1 MELAVKSSDII
12 HLNAITGSLRSFE
25 FLFLLFD
32 FPEDS
37 CDQVI
42 PGSFDVDGAE
52 VIFPN
57 VKVEKGKSEVA
68 LTSTS
73 ETVSCLGF
81 LSDNKLIIGG
91 KDRIEVWPLGD

>member
-32 FPEDS
+32 FPEES

-42 PGSFDVDGAE
+42 WGSFDVDGAE

-68 LTSTS
+68 L
-73 ETVSCLGF
+73 EVSG
-81 LSDNKLIIGG
+81 KLNRDSAPRFVTFE
-91 KDRIEVWPLGD
+91 KK

>member
-1 MELAVKSSDII
+1 LELAVKSSDII
-12 HLNAITGSLRSFE
+12 YLHAITGSLRSFE

-32 FPEDS
+32 FPEES

-42 PGSFDVDGAE
+42 WGSFDVDGAE

-68 LTSTS
+68 L
-73 ETVSCLGF
+73 EVSG
-81 LSDNKLIIGG
+81 KLNRDSAPRFVTFE
-91 KDRIEVWPLGD
+91 KK

>member
-1 MELAVKSSDII
+1 LELAVKSSDII
-12 HLNAITGSLRSFE
+12 YLHAITGSLRSFE

-32 FPEDS
+32 FPEES

-52 VIFPN
+52 VVFPN

-68 LTSTS
+68 LK
-73 ETVSCLGF
+73 VSG
-81 LSDNKLIIGG
+81 KLNRHSALRFVTFE
-91 KDRIEVWPLGD
+91 KK